1 MKMKKIIL
9 AIFTLS
15 IIGVSCSKKQEL
27 ITTTT
32 TTKKTRTVKP
42 TATQHYESSIKE
54 CITPASNCTSPVV
67 VKHPKKEALVLLNYA
82 IKEGTK
88 SVTSFFNS
96 EEGISLNEYFG
107 DAYISLL
114 QNGDYTVISD
124 ENTDTGTTFYLLG
137 NASNLNLENAEFV
150 LPTTN

>member
-1 MKMKKIIL
+1 MKKIIL
-9 AIFTLS
+9 ALFTLS

-27 ITTTT
+27 TTT
-32 TTKKTRTVKP
+32 TTKTTKTRTIKP

-67 VKHPKKEALVLLNYA
+67 VKHPKKEALVLLNNA
-82 IKEGTK
+82 IKEGTI
-88 SVTSFFNS
+88 SVTTFFNS

-107 DAYISLL
+107 DAYINLL
-114 QNGDYTVISD
+114 QRGDYTVISD
-124 ENTDTGTTFYLLG
+124 KNTDTGTTFYLLG
-137 NASNLNLENAEFV
+137 NASNLNLDNAEFV